1 MKLSLP
7 IANYEITSYVTV
19 TREGCKFP
27 KRRVFSSVVVSPS
40 CEWFVANDE
49 LQAVICSFEAGDK
62 YRLDGTLLFRQY
74 GFDSSMLCLLGVNG
88 TVSDFN
94 SQRPSLPCPISLKN
108 LHLTYGSEMVHVS
121 FSSFDEVVLVSS
133 NCCIGCVQPEK
144 QRRAFMGHFI
154 SYGKLSGVVCC
165 GIVPNSA
172 LMVILTGEGLCG
184 VVNFRDSALLSI
196 SRQGI
201 FSELGLPS
209 SSTAI
214 WGLKADTIR
223 VVVTFPLRRK
233 VHVFVT
239 SALPEENED
248 GHEKSSMNISLES
261 PLWNLG
267 AHSYVRNYG
276 TSFAVASVW
285 QNLVQF
291 SVWQDTTLSDVAFLE
306 NEMSVPYVSGCW
318 VDEVFVVT
326 RADGMALPFSI
337 CLNGEGNG
345 GINIVSNKHIDLT
358 SCCSAILFGQSKY
371 FMFLTIKCM
380 ESLCNGIPEAIFV
393 TDNNSHR
400 RFLQMC
406 ENKMEK
412 PDVFLI
418 DIVPFENGIAVIN
431 LKCSGECIAFVT
443 SASQVK
449 SQFLAYEEKTDQVTC
464 CLLYKRQ
471 DIIFVMGYQHGGINV
486 WLSGA
491 PKCVIPMVHAGAVD
505 RIILLPGEKGRL
517 EADFVSVCTERGTVV
532 IHHSE
537 TFECTRIFQSPCGP
551 LTSLIWDSQTDYVYT
566 VSGSAGNL
574 WHIPTCRLE
583 RVIHDV
589 SAISEGPERRNLLTS
604 PKIDPVIIDRIAICG
619 RIHFSLIVNVLPL
632 IDTLTQRDACGAP
645 LACRLALSI
654 LFSGFNCLD
663 SKIHDLLGLPERGF
677 NGVSFSAC
685 TVSAEQ
691 SAKYLLAVVL
701 LTKALKPSTGLKYL
715 ISTSEVKA
723 LSDTLVRSG
732 LIEQSPIPERLIIQA
747 LSLLLEV
754 SDPAKKAIRLC
765 IKAASEEMTSQQLR
779 KLFKN
784 LLNMLSEELSI
795 RHWFSVSTRLS
806 EIDVWCYGFFVRMA
820 FLGEMPRSDGIIWKC
835 VLESFGSD
843 TSRLTE
849 VLNMQG
855 NKKCVLLLLQT
866 LREYYQEFS
875 KTVVIDSTPVVDAVA
890 TLAFEG
896 EKNNGA
902 LAIKTLM
909 SIASVEG
916 NDFIESRLKG
926 WYEQKRSWRP
936 RIIAFFGALIEFA
949 PLQSYHSLPAIMEFL
964 LRALDPHNPNKD
976 ERKSCL
982 LPVTQVVR
990 RAVDY
995 LPNVSFQQHLQ
1006 YLAVG
1011 YNDGI
1016 VRVINMK
1023 TTGIVAS
1030 FVSHPEKILCVAYSS
1045 NHSGHDIAVLSEKMK
1060 NIKIWHA
1067 SRPVGLMGIIFAGQI
1082 PEFRLKF
1089 VVDIPE
1095 IDSAESRE
1103 RPDLFSM
1110 ITKCRL
1116 RWLSPHCVELSS
1128 PWHDRIQLTV
1138 D

>member
-7 IANYEITSYVTV
+7 LANYEIASYVTV
-19 TREGCKFP
+19 TREGWNFP
-27 KRRVFSSVVVSPS
+27 KRRAFSSVVVSPS
-40 CEWFVANDE
+40 VEWFVANDE
-49 LQAVICSFEAGDK
+49 LQAVICSFEAEDK
-62 YRLDGTLLFRQY
+62 YRLHGTLLFRQY
-74 GFDSSMLCLLGVNG
+74 GFDSSMLCFLGVNG

-94 SQRPSLPCPISLKN
+94 SSRPSLPCPILMKN
-108 LHLTYGSEMVHVS
+108 LHVTYGSEMVHVS

-133 NCCIGCVQPEK
+133 NCCIGCIQLEK
-144 QRRAFMGHFI
+144 QRSAFMGHFI
-154 SYGKLSGVVCC
+154 SYRKLSGVVCC
-165 GIVPNSA
+165 GIVPDSA
-172 LMVILTGEGLCG
+172 LVVILTREGLCG

-209 SSTAI
+209 SCTAI
-214 WGLKADTIR
+214 WGVKADTLR
-223 VVVTFPLRRK
+223 VVVTFPLSRK

-239 SALPEENED
+239 STLPEENENE
-248 GHEKSSMNISLES
+248 HEKTSMNIHLES
-261 PLWNLG
+261 PLWNLR

-276 TSFAVASVW
+276 ASFAMASVW

-291 SVWQDTTLSDVAFLE
+291 SVWQGTALSDTVFLE

-326 RADGMALPFSI
+326 RADGIALPFSI
-337 CLNGEGNG
+337 CLNGEGKD
-345 GINIVSNKHIDLT
+345 GINIISHKHVDLT
-358 SCCSAILFGQSKY
+358 SCCSAILSGQSNY
-371 FMFLTIKCM
+371 FLFLTLTCM

-393 TDNNSHR
+393 TDSNSQR

-412 PDVFLI
+412 PGVFLI
-418 DIVPFENGIAVIN
+418 DIAPFEEGIAVIN
-431 LKCSGECIAFVT
+431 VKCSGECMAFVT

-449 SQFLAYEEKTDQVTC
+449 SLFLAYEEKTDQVTC
-464 CLLYKRQ
+464 CLLYKRK

-486 WLSGA
+486 WLSGV
-491 PKCVIPMVHAGAVD
+491 PKCVIPMVHTGAVD
-505 RIILLPGEKGRL
+505 RIILLPEEKGHL
-517 EADFVSVCTERGTVV
+517 EADFISVCTERGTVV
-532 IHHSE
+532 VHHSE
-537 TFECTRIFQSPCGP
+537 TFECTRIFQSPCAP
-551 LTSLIWDSQTDYVYT
+551 LTSLIWDPQTDYAYAI
-566 VSGSAGNL
+566 SGSAGNL

-583 RVIHDV
+583 RVIYDF
-589 SAISEGPERRNLLTS
+589 SAISEGPGRRDLLTS
-604 PKIDPVIIDRIAICG
+604 PEVGLVTIDRIVICG
-619 RIHFSLIVNVLPL
+619 RTHFSLIVNFLPL

-654 LFSGFNCLD
+654 LFSGPKCLD
-663 SKIHDLLGLPERGF
+663 PKLHDLLGLPERGF
-677 NGVSFSAC
+677 NGGGFSVC

-701 LTKALKPSTGLKYL
+701 LARALKPSAGLKYL
-715 ISTSEVKA
+715 ISTLEVKA
-723 LSDTLVRSG
+723 LSDTLVSSG

-747 LSLLLEV
+747 LPLLLQV

-765 IKAASEEMTSQQLR
+765 IKSATEEMTSQELQ

-784 LLNMLSEELSI
+784 LIIMSSEELSL
-795 RHWFSVSTRLS
+795 RQWFSVSTKLS

-820 FLGEMPRSDGIIWKC
+820 FLGDVPRGDGIFLKC
-835 VLESFGSD
+835 VLEIFRSD
-843 TSRLTE
+843 VSRLTE
-849 VLNMQG
+849 VLNMQE
-855 NKKCVLLLLQT
+855 NKKCVLLLLHT
-866 LREYYQEFS
+866 LREYCEELS
-875 KTVVIDSTPVVDAVA
+875 KTVLSDSTPVVDAVA
-890 TLAFEG
+890 TLAFGG
-896 EKNNGA
+896 EKSNGA

-916 NDFIESRLKG
+916 SNFIENRLKG

-936 RIIAFFGALIEFA
+936 RIIAFFGALIESA
-949 PLQSYHSLPAIMEFL
+949 PLQSYHSLPTIVEFL

-976 ERKSCL
+976 ERRSCL

-990 RAVDY
+990 RAVDH

-1011 YNDGI
+1011 NNDGI

-1060 NIKIWHA
+1060 TIKIWHA
-1067 SRPVGLMGIIFAGQI
+1067 SRPVGLMGIIFAGQM

-1089 VVDIPE
+1089 AVDIPE
-1095 IDSAESRE
+1095 INSAVSRE